1 MFTKTTLNKM
11 KKAQV
16 VEMYLALQAQK
27 INDHMAME
35 TDYEEHIDE
44 LEVQL
49 VNFRNN
55 EKLREEKLQELTLKN
70 KELEKEN
77 EDNLASLNFYTEQCA
92 ELKDERK
99 KLKAENEELK
109 EYAMCHPCDM
119 ECEHCG
125 LTITEDDLSISLD
138 CGELTCESCFDEGY
152 SKSIKEENKELQEKV
167 EGWEEA
173 AGVMLTDN
181 TKLREQ
187 YNVVVG
193 TSNKYAD
200 EVLELKQ
207 KVEGLEE
214 TVGVM
219 MTDNTKL
226 TEENKKLKTP
236 DEVINTFEI
245 VASYLF
251 VDEESW
257 YSEHFLEGVDTDPED
272 IPTKELEDCNYKDL
286 RVLWDWLIEGKYE
299 GA

>member
-70 KELEKEN
+70 KELEKEV
-77 EDNLASLNFYTEQCA
+77 SLINSE
-92 ELKDERK
+92 EM
-99 KLKAENEELK
+99 ENEEKIAGLENEIDELK
-109 EYAMCHPCDM
+109 AYAMCHPCDM

-125 LTITEDDLSISLD
+125 LTTTEDDLSISLD
-138 CGELTCESCFDEGY
+138 CGELTCESCFDEGK
-152 SKSIKEENKELQEKV
+152 SKSIKEEN
-167 EGWEEA
+167 
-173 AGVMLTDN
+173 
-181 TKLREQ
+181 TKLTEQ

-193 TSNKYAD
+193 TSNKYA
-200 EVLELKQ
+200 EEALELKQ

-226 TEENKKLKTP
+226 TEENKKLKIP
-236 DEVINTFEI
+236 DEVIDTFEI

-251 VDEESW
+251 GDEESW
-257 YSEHFLEGVDTDPED
+257 YSEHFLEGDDTDPED
-272 IPTKELEDCNYKDL
+272 IPTKDLEDCNYKDL

>member
-55 EKLREEKLQELTLKN
+55 EKLREEKLQELTL
-70 KELEKEN
+70 EN
-77 EDNLASLNFYTEQCA
+77 
-92 ELKDERK
+92 K
-99 KLKAENEELK
+99 KLKEENEELK

-138 CGELTCESCFDEGY
+138 CGELTCESCFDEGC
-152 SKSIKEENKELQEKV
+152 SKSIKEENTEL
-167 EGWEEA
+167 
-173 AGVMLTDN
+173 T
-181 TKLREQ
+181 EQ

-193 TSNKYAD
+193 TSNKYA
-200 EVLELKQ
+200 EEALELK
-207 KVEGLEE
+207 
-214 TVGVM
+214 
-219 MTDNTKL
+219 
-226 TEENKKLKTP
+226 EENKKLKTP
-236 DEVINTFEI
+236 AEVKSSFEDL
-245 VASYLF
+245 SSSWF
-251 VDEESW
+251 GDEESW
-257 YSEHFLEGVDTDPED
+257 YRENFLDGMDDPDPED
-272 IPTKELEDCNYKDL
+272 IPTKDLEDCNYKQL
-286 RVLWDWLIEGKYE
+286 RVVWDWLIDGKYE
-299 GA
+299 G